1 MTLAHKED
9 TRFEVDLVP
18 WSNGDKVRTDSEY
31 LTPWRTIQ
39 IGNSAGDLIESNLI
53 LNCKHSY
60 HADQTGQIGNSA

>member
-1 MTLAHKED
+1 MKLAHKED

-39 IGNSAGDLIESNLI
+39 IGNSEGDLIESNLI
-53 LNCKHSY
+53 LNCKHY
-60 HADQTGQIGNSA
+60 YLADQTDRVGNAA